1 MNEVLYTSCL
11 CSETMEKKLLEA
23 DPKCVGLQIQKYH
36 RLLAKGFYENGVE
49 VEALSHPRGIESV
62 VESDR
67 WSELENGIH
76 YTYLTNSRGGY
87 AKLLR
92 NSFKY
97 AYQYL
102 KHHRDAVIVCDVLN
116 FTVSFGAALAARVQK
131 RKVIGIVTDF
141 PEQLSGKPDLN
152 SRLIWGLVRLCT
164 GYVVLSEYMK
174 KRLNPQKPAIVL
186 EGHVD
191 SGMKLAVNTI
201 EGKYP
206 TKVCLYAGSLH
217 RKNGIEKLVK
227 AFSAADIKEAE
238 LHIYGDGDYAEELRT
253 MKNEHIRYYGKVPND
268 VVVNEEV
275 KATLLIN
282 PRPTDA
288 EFTKYSFPSK
298 NLEYMASGTPLLTT
312 KLPGMP
318 IEHIEYVY
326 LFGDETVEGM
336 SRTLNEVLSK
346 PRKELHQKGM
356 NAKQYVM
363 ENKTESV
370 QAKKILKMA
379 ELCKV

>member
-1 MNEVLYTSCL
+1 
-11 CSETMEKKLLEA
+11 MEKKLLEA

-206 TKVCLYAGSLH
+206 SKVCLYAGSLH

-288 EFTKYSFPSK
+288 EFTNYSFPSK

-312 KLPGMP
+312 RLSGMP
-318 IEHIEYVY
+318 KEHIEYVY
-326 LFGDETVEGM
+326 LFEDETVEGM

-346 PRKELHQKGM
+346 SKTELHQKGM
-356 NAKQYVM
+356 AAKQYVM